1 MRPVLPPMPAVQQ
14 PGLPGPGAT
23 STMVRDREL
32 VRKFPDLLM
41 QLRDPSPGRIIH
53 DRQAADTRC
62 RFPPGEIAGQLF
74 AEATL
79 PPPDMAEDHHHVAS
93 TLATAYRSSETFRR
107 LFNHAWDSDLRCP
120 ARRWALGLPGKDPGV
135 AGHRQVIVLDRAR
148 LEAASYPSVSGEQPL
163 GWTRGCLQEIISGLL
178 GVPDAIDAR
187 HPRGAAVEYT
197 NIVLKELG
205 CSSPARQSSADIDM
219 PSSLPADRLTSAL
232 RLAQRYVQCGR
243 QPDTAVTLSDMA
255 SMREVARCENDRKTG
270 LNLSLAGSMDE
281 VVALLAGKAPPFHL
295 RLVFREPRHGYHH
308 VFADIDAQPGQPLSA
323 ILIETAAAASA
334 HPLYQRFSQALG
346 QFADRHDGMLLAVID
361 SHVQRSRGD
370 CLIFCMS
377 FALKSHRHASSFTR
391 LHHDHRSGQLACAR
405 VKDDIFSGM
414 DILLLPSAL
423 LPADFIKHTHSAQLI
438 RERLLAG
445 NDDQDARALL
455 RLKMASI
462 EAGRRPE
469 QAGASSGSRPSIEYK
484 RLGLIR
490 RAIAAVSRPDDG
502 PAGS

>member
-1 MRPVLPPMPAVQQ
+1 MAALQQ
-14 PGLPGPGAT
+14 PGLPGPEAM

-32 VRKFPDLLM
+32 ARKFPDLHM
-41 QLRDPSPGRIIH
+41 QLRDPSPGRIVH
-53 DRQAADTRC
+53 DRRAADSRC

-74 AEATL
+74 ADAAL
-79 PPPDMAEDHHHVAS
+79 PPPGMAENHHHVAS

-120 ARRWALGLPGKDPGV
+120 TRRWALGLRADDPGV
-135 AGHRQVIVLDRAR
+135 AGHRQAIVLNRTR

-178 GVPDAIDAR
+178 GTPDTIDAR

-205 CSSPARQSSADIDM
+205 CSSPARQLSAD
-219 PSSLPADRLTSAL
+219 ADTSASSMPAG
-232 RLAQRYVQCGR
+232 RLASALQLGQRYMDRGR
-243 QPDTAVTLSDMA
+243 QPDTAVTLSDMV

-270 LNLSLAGSMDE
+270 LNLALAGSMDE
-281 VVALLAGKAPPFHL
+281 VASLLADKAPPFHL

-308 VFADIDAQPGQPLSA
+308 AFADIDAQPGQPLSA

-346 QFADRHDGMLLAVID
+346 RFADRHDGMLLAVID

-377 FALKSHRHASSFTR
+377 FALKSYKHAASFTR

-405 VKDDIFSGM
+405 VQDDIFSGM
-414 DILLLPSAL
+414 GILLLPCAL

-469 QAGASSGSRPSIEYK
+469 LAEASSGNRPSIEYK
-484 RLGLIR
+484 RLSLIR
-490 RAIAAVSRPDDG
+490 RAMAAVSRPDGG